1 MTGAGQGG
9 PEAKRLDYDVVIVG
23 AGAAGLAASAILR
36 AAGVSSLLIEAGR
49 HVGGRARTLTPP
61 ILNGAH
67 FDMGATWLHQTDRN
81 PLVTLARAR
90 AVGLRPAFQGGRRLL
105 VDGRI
110 ATDDEEAAYQ
120 ASRDH
125 WERLVTDRAD
135 GADCSL
141 AEAGASHAD
150 DAWTASI
157 ENWDGAII
165 AAADA
170 ADLSLHD
177 WRRNLLD
184 DNNLRAPGGVGAL
197 LGAEFIPRMGPCR
210 FGTRVNRIEWHAG
223 EPCAVHCDGAA
234 LTARAA
240 IVTVS
245 TGVLRAGRIAF
256 DPLLPEETV
265 AALDGLPMGLLSKLA
280 FPAAEPLAGIA
291 DDTLIERRVP
301 RRGAPGMLLSIRP
314 NGAGYVAGF
323 FGGQHA
329 WSLASHPEAALQEAR
344 GILQEALPGIAPGTG
359 GLVTEWG
366 TDPLFLGAYSYCRP
380 GHAESREL
388 LARPLGG
395 GRLLFAGEACRTDG
409 LAGTVGGALFD
420 GERAA
425 QAVLRCIMGME
436 SVPSLTP

>member
-1 MTGAGQGG
+1 MTDAGRRG
-9 PEAKRLDYDVVIVG
+9 PDYDVVIVG

-36 AAGVSSLLIEAGR
+36 AAGLSSLVIEAGR
-49 HVGGRARTLTPP
+49 RFGGRAHTIGPR

-81 PLVTLARAR
+81 PLVSLARAR
-90 AVGLRPAFQGGRRLL
+90 GVELRPAFQGGRCLL
-105 VDGRI
+105 VDGRT
-110 ATDDEEAAYQ
+110 ATQGEQAAYA

-150 DAWTASI
+150 DPWIASI

-197 LGAEFIPRMGPCR
+197 LAAELWPRAGPIRC
-210 FGTRVNRIEWHAG
+210 GTGVDRIEWHAG
-223 EPCAVHCDGAA
+223 KPCVVHCGGTT

-256 DPLLPEETV
+256 DPALPQETV

-280 FPAAEPLAGIA
+280 IPAAGPLAGIA
-291 DDTLIERRVP
+291 DDTLIERRLP
-301 RRGAPGMLLSIRP
+301 QRGAPSMLLSVRP
-314 NGAGYVAGF
+314 NKAGYVAGF
-323 FGGQHA
+323 FGGRHA
-329 WSLASHPEAALQEAR
+329 WSLASRPEAALREAR
-344 GILQEALPGIAPGTG
+344 AILRETLPDALLGTG
-359 GLVTEWG
+359 GLVSEWG
-366 TDPLFLGAYSYCRP
+366 TDPLFLGAYAYCRP
-380 GHAESREL
+380 GNAGSRET

-409 LAGTVGGALFD
+409 LAGTVGGALYD

-425 QAVLRCIMGME
+425 HAVLRCIIGMD
-436 SVPSLTP
+436 SVPSLVP